1 MNSLLESNA
10 APADGNAVGLGRVAA
25 GVVVTVLLLSVT
37 YATVASVPVPVHEV
51 FYNYK
56 QRPHQQ

>member
-37 YATVASVPVPVHEV
+37 CATVARVPVPVHQV
-51 FYNYK
+51 FYK
-56 QRPHQQ
+56 